1 ALLISFIFITP
12 AVAQEQP
19 KSTSLSEAEFARYAT
34 LRRDGLESLYNLEY
48 EKARQ
53 DFQETA
59 RLYPTYPAG
68 PQLLS
73 AALWSKTLYASRRLQ
88 TSLYNTHSFY
98 ESGDDKVDPKVV
110 DEFRSLTREAKRLC
124 DVRLKQNPKDI
135 EALSFL
141 GNALGLKAAFEE

>member
-1 ALLISFIFITP
+1 MIKRFSVLDALLISFIFIASP

-53 DFQETA
+53 DFQEIA

-68 PQLLS
+68 PQLLA

-88 TSLYNTHSFY
+88 TSL
-98 ESGDDKVDPKVV
+98 
-110 DEFRSLTREAKRLC
+110 
-124 DVRLKQNPKDI
+124 
-135 EALSFL
+135 
-141 GNALGLKAAFEE
+141 